1 MEHVDRMKLSAF
13 LDGEVSGEEREE
25 ISIHLEECVGCR
37 AEAQGLLQVA
47 ELLEATEDVVV
58 SPYFLTRLKRTILE
72 EDSRS
77 GDFSLAGWVGRFH
90 LERIIVPIGV
100 TALLLLSL
108 LAGSHLGT
116 SIHRG
121 RKGQTSRTDARIAE
135 DFGMTAFDDFP
146 RGSLGDAYTIL
157 VSEGGEE

>member
-13 LDGEVSGEEREE
+13 LDGEVSGKEKAE
-25 ISIHLEECVGCR
+25 ISTHLEECVGCR
-37 AEAQGLLQVA
+37 AEAQELLQVA
-47 ELLEATEDVVV
+47 GLLETTEDVAV
-58 SPYFLTRLKRTILE
+58 SPYFLRRLKRRIVE

-77 GDFSLAGWVGRFH
+77 GDFSLAGWVRRFH
-90 LERIIVPIGV
+90 LERIVVPIGV

-108 LAGSHLGT
+108 LAGSHLGS

-121 RKGQTSRTDARIAE
+121 RKGQTSRAEARIAE
-135 DFGMTAFDDFP
+135 DFGVAAFDDFP

-157 VSEGGEE
+157 VPEGGEE